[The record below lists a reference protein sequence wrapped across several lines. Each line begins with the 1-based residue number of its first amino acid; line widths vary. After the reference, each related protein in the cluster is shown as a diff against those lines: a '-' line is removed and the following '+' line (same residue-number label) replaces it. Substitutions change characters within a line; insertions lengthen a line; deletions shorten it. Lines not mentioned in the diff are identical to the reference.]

1 MRHNGIYAHNM
12 NADRKDNKLNRY
24 AHNPVRNFFFM
35 KCLTMNRNFH
45 KSKPSFHVYCG

>member
-24 AHNPVRNFFFM
+24 AHNLVRNFF
-35 KCLTMNRNFH
+35 L
-45 KSKPSFHVYCG
+45 